1 MYKNRKKNYLYYKVR
16 PCESIRMLVDSSA
29 ELFGEKDAFRYR
41 KGASDCAITYN
52 EFKKQVD
59 CLGTALYSLGVGLAH
74 IAIIGDNCYHWALS
88 YVTCLISEAVVT
100 PVDKE
105 LSVEEIENILLHS
118 ECNVV
123 FFTGSIAGKIEE
135 IKKRIPD
142 IKTYIL
148 MEGTI
153 SSAIGA
159 RDIDDLIQHGERLLE
174 EGDTRFVDVVPDMY
188 GLKQLIYTSGTTGK
202 SKGVMLSQDTLCFNV
217 VKSQELMNITERAL
231 SVLPYNHCYEA
242 TCGLLTML
250 HHGMTICI
258 NESLRTILPN
268 FKKYKPTEM
277 QIVPLYAE
285 NFYRR
290 IKATIEDKGLSS
302 KFKKGLALSKILLKF
317 GVDKRRELFKDIHE
331 TFGGELKAFICGGA
345 PLKGHITEFFES
357 IGIIMI
363 NGYGITECGPL
374 ISINRPEYY
383 NFNSVGLPLKD
394 TQVEIYC
401 PNEEGEGEIIV
412 KGRNVMLGY
421 YKNPEATKAALKDGF
436 FHTGDIGKIDKDGF
450 VYITGRKKNLIVL
463 KNGKNI
469 YPEEIEEQLK
479 DIPFISEVVVFSAK
493 ASDIN
498 GKALGAEIYP
508 NFEYAAG
515 QGIDDIEGVIK
526 KAITEFNKNQPSY
539 RVIKQIV
546 FRNTEF
552 EKTTTKKIKRT
563 YDAKAE

>member
-1 MYKNRKKNYLYYKVR
+1 MYKNRKKNYPYYKVR

-29 ELFGEKDAFRYR
+29 ELFADKPALKYR
-41 KGASDCAITYN
+41 INGTDYSVTYS
-52 EFKKQVD
+52 EFKRMVD
-59 CLGTALYSLGVGLAH
+59 SLGTAFYSLGVGKSH
-74 IAIIGDNCYHWALS
+74 IAIIGENCFHWVLS
-88 YVTCLISEAVVT
+88 YVTALISEAVVI

-105 LSVEEIENILLHS
+105 LSAEDIFNILEHS
-118 ECNVV
+118 ECEAVIYTKSVMN
-123 FFTGSIAGKIEE
+123 KLDL
-135 IKKRIPD
+135 IKEKLPLV
-142 IKTYIL
+142 KTYIA
-148 MEGTI
+148 MDVI
-153 SSAIGA
+153 S
-159 RDIDDLIQHGERLLE
+159 DDHNQYTVDGLRSQGERLLE
-174 EGDTRFVDVVPDMY
+174 EGDTRFLDVVPDIH

-258 NESLRTILPN
+258 NESLRTIIPN

-285 NFYRR
+285 NFHKR
-290 IKATIEDKGLSS
+290 IVATIEDKGLTK
-302 KFKKGLALSKILLKF
+302 KFNMGQKLSKMLLKL
-317 GVDKRRELFKDIHE
+317 GIDKRRELFNDIHE

-345 PLKGHITEFFES
+345 PLKSEITRFFES

-394 TQVEIYC
+394 TVVKIDN
-401 PNEEGEGEIIV
+401 PNENGEGEITV

-421 YKNPEATKAALKDGF
+421 YKNPEETNAVIKDGF
-436 FHTGDIGKIDKDGF
+436 FYTGDIGKLDKDGF
-450 VYITGRKKNLIVL
+450 LYITGRKKNLIVL

-469 YPEEIEEQLK
+469 YPEEMEAQLM
-479 DIPFISEVVVFSAK
+479 DIPYISEVIVYSAVLPDG
-493 ASDIN
+493 A
-498 GKALGAEIYP
+498 GKALGVEIFPNYEFAATQGIEDVEAEIRKS
-508 NFEYAAG
+508 
-515 QGIDDIEGVIK
+515 IS
-526 KAITEFNKNQPSY
+526 EFNKNQPPY
-539 RVIKQIV
+539 RVIKQIKL
-546 FRNTEF
+546 RATEF
-552 EKTTTKKIKRT
+552 EKTTTKKIKRN
-563 YDAKAE
+563 YNI

>member
-1 MYKNRKKNYLYYKVR
+1 MYKNRKKNYPYYEVR
-16 PCESIRMLVDSSA
+16 PCDSIRMLVDSSA
-29 ELFGEKDAFRYR
+29 NLFADKDAFRYR
-41 KGASDCAITYN
+41 KDGSDRSVKYS
-52 EFKKQVD
+52 EFKIQVD
-59 CLGTALYSLGVGLAH
+59 CLGTALYSLGIGKSH
-74 IAIIGDNCYHWALS
+74 ISVIGDNCYPWVLS

-100 PVDKE
+100 PIDKE
-105 LSVEEIENILLHS
+105 LSTEEIANILVHS
-118 ECNVV
+118 ECEAI
-123 FFTGSIAGKIEE
+123 FFTNSVSKKIEE
-135 IKKRIPD
+135 IKSSLD
-142 IKTYIL
+142 CIKTFIL
-148 MEGTI
+148 MDGVA
-153 SSAIGA
+153 SSVG
-159 RDIDDLIQHGERLLE
+159 DVKNVDELLQHGQRLLE
-174 EGDTRFVDVVPDMY
+174 EGDTRFMDVVPDMY
-188 GLKQLIYTSGTTGK
+188 GLKQLVYTSGTTGK

-290 IKATIEDKGLSS
+290 IKATIEDKGLTK
-302 KFKKGLALSKILLKF
+302 KFEKGIKISNLLLKI
-317 GVDKRRELFKDIHE
+317 GIDKRRSMFKDIHE
-331 TFGGELKAFICGGA
+331 TFGGELVSFICGGA
-345 PLKGHITEFFES
+345 PLKSHITEFFES
-357 IGIIMI
+357 IGIVMI

-383 NFNSVGLPLKD
+383 NFASVGLPLKD
-394 TQVEIYC
+394 TIVKIYE
-401 PNEEGEGEIIV
+401 PNEDGEGEIIV

-421 YKNPEATKAALKDGF
+421 YKNPEATKAVIIDGF
-436 FHTGDIGKIDKDGF
+436 FHTGDVGKIDKDGF

-469 YPEEIEEQLK
+469 YPEEIEEQLM

-493 ASDIN
+493 AADLN

-508 NFEYAAG
+508 SYEYASS
-515 QGIDDIEGVIK
+515 QGVENVEDEIK
-526 KAITEFNKNQPSY
+526 KAIGEFNKKQPPY
-539 RVIKQIV
+539 RVIKQLV
-546 FRNTEF
+546 FRDTEF